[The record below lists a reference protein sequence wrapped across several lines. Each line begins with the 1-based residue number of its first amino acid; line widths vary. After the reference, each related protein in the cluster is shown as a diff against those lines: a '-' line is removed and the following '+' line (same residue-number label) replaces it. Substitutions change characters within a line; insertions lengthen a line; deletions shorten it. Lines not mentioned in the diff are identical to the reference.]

1 MKVFPSLSGQG
12 DVALVDSVGSEPVD
26 PVGSEPVDPVGSE
39 PVTPPAPELADPP
52 DPALGSLAPMTLEL
66 GTAAVRVL
74 LR

>member
-12 DVALVDSVGSEPVD
+12 DVALVDS
-26 PVGSEPVDPVGSE
+26 VGSEPVDPVGSE